1 MKWEN
6 FGLLYKPES
15 NFDWMTSHATL
26 PTVLQ
31 TDAHNFKIFYSTRDI
46 SGRSHTTYV
55 DLNFLKWKPG
65 ILLKN
70 KRKLPCFSP
79 GPMGHFDDS
88 GVQVSSFIKSGKFL
102 YAYYLGWTR
111 KVNVPFS
118 AEIGI
123 AIVDNYYNFK
133 RVQKLP
139 IYKKSELEPLT
150 FGYPTIFQ
158 RNNTIFMYYD
168 GIDEWNENNPD
179 DYKFDLRLAIM
190 RKGTWTYSD
199 KIVFYNNN
207 YKAITRPSFIKLQNE
222 LIMLYSCNTNGKYQL
237 QASYQSKF
245 KKNLW
250 IRKKNFIFDS
260 SGQEW
265 DSEEQVFCNIFK
277 YQKDF
282 YMVYN
287 GNNYG
292 KTGFGISKLLC
303 Y

>member
-15 NFDWMTSHATL
+15 NFDWMSSHATL

-55 DLNFLKWKPG
+55 DLNFLKWRPG

-79 GPMGHFDDS
+79 GLMGHFDDS
-88 GVQVSSFIKSGKFL
+88 GVQVSSFARTGKVL

-123 AIVDNYYNFK
+123 AIVDDCYNFK

-150 FGYPTIFQ
+150 FGYPTIFR
-158 RNNTIFMYYD
+158 RNNTNFMYYD
-168 GIDEWNENNPD
+168 GIDEWNENNLD
-179 DYKFDLRLAIM
+179 DYKFDLRMAVM
-190 RKGTWTYSD
+190 QKGTWVYSD
-199 KIVFYNNN
+199 KIVFDNNN
-207 YKAITRPSFIKLQNE
+207 YKSITRPSFIKLQNE
-222 LIMLYSCNTNGKYQL
+222 LIMIYSCNTYGKYQL
-237 QASYQSKF
+237 QAAYQSKS

-260 SGQEW
+260 SSQEW

-277 YQKDF
+277 YHKDY